1 MSPETTL
8 VVGISFTGTTPSVAN
23 TLAVAARLGANTVS
37 VTSNPV
43 SPVAKNSRHCILSSV
58 TANQMTPL
66 YGDFLE
72 GRIAQ
77 LFILNVLFLML
88 VIKNFDAAKASLERN
103 SEILQNYYLD
113 GNEGY

>member
-1 MSPETTL
+1 
-8 VVGISFTGTTPSVAN
+8 
-23 TLAVAARLGANTVS
+23 
-37 VTSNPV
+37 
-43 SPVAKNSRHCILSSV
+43 VAKNSRHCILSSV

-103 SEILQNYYLD
+103 SEILQNYFLD
-113 GNEGY
+113 RNEGY